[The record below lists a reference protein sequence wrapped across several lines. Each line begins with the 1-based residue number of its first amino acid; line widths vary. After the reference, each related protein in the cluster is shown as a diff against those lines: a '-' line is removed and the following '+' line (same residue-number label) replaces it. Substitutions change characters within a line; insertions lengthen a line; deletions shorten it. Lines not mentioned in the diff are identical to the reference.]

1 MITALA
7 TVQHVDVIDGK
18 YNVAISCEQQTSCRH
33 CSSQQ
38 TCGTGIIS
46 KAVGNKSHQWQL
58 ETSMEVSVGQTVEV
72 GLPEKQL
79 IQFASIVYIV
89 PLLLLFIGA
98 MIGQWLATQ
107 IGSGEGVV
115 IAISVMFMF
124 AGVWLAKWLAKKQ
137 QSQSEQSVTLIR
149 VMGDV
154 IKITPN

>member
-7 TVQHVDVIDGK
+7 TVQHVDVIDEE

-46 KAVGNKSHQWQL
+46 KAVGNKTHQWQL
-58 ETSMEVSVGQTVEV
+58 KTNVEVSVGQTVEV

-89 PLLLLFIGA
+89 PLVLLFIGA
-98 MIGQWLATQ
+98 LVGQWLATP
-107 IGSGEGVV
+107 IGGGEGTV
-115 IAISVMFMF
+115 IITSILFMFM
-124 AGVWLAKWLAKKQ
+124 GVWLARTLAKKL